1 MTGQDSPLAPRASR
15 QHLRLLADLSEAV
28 AVSGEESAVRKLVRD
43 RLESVADELHTDAM
57 GNVLAT
63 KRGEGRRRLRVMLAA
78 HMDEVG
84 VMIVAIDSEGLAKF
98 EAVGGLSPAQ
108 LIGKPVWVGR
118 ERVDGVIGGKPVH
131 LAEASEL
138 KQSVKIESLRIDV
151 GATSKESA
159 QAKLKPGD
167 RASFATRFARV
178 GDTMRGKALDDRV
191 GVATLIE
198 LVEHPPAGIEL
209 CAAFTVQ
216 EEVGL
221 RGAGVAARAFEPDV
235 AIALDCTP
243 AMDMPTWD
251 GSENVRYNTRLGLG
265 PAIYAADSSTIA
277 HPGLLEHFLGVAQ
290 AVEIAHQIRQPGGGG
305 TDAGSMH
312 LANEG
317 IPSLSV
323 SVPTRYLHTAMSLA
337 RLEDWRLSVRWVYEA
352 LAALRPSVLSRS

>member
-1 MTGQDSPLAPRASR
+1 MGLIAPRATR
-15 QHLRLLADLSEAV
+15 QQLRLLAELTEAL
-28 AVSGEESAVRKLVRD
+28 AVSGDESAVRKLVRA
-43 RLESVADELHTDAM
+43 RLEPVADELRTDPM
-57 GNVLAT
+57 GNLLVT
-63 KRGEGRRRLRVMLAA
+63 RRGEGRRRLRVMLAA

-84 VMIVAIDSEGLAKF
+84 VMIVAIDSDGLAKF
-98 EAVGGLSPAQ
+98 EAVGGLSSAQ

-118 ERVDGVIGGKPVH
+118 ERVNGVIGGKPVH

-138 KQSVKIESLRIDV
+138 KQPVKINSLRIDV
-151 GATSKESA
+151 GAISKEAA
-159 QAKLKPGD
+159 QANVKPGD
-167 RASFATRFARV
+167 RASFATTFARV

-198 LVEHPPAGIEL
+198 LIEHPPAGIEL

-216 EEVGL
+216 EELGL

-251 GSENVRYNTRLGLG
+251 GSENVRYNTRLGHG

-277 HPGLLEHFLGVAQ
+277 HPGLLEHFLEVAE
-290 AVEIAHQIRQPGGGG
+290 AADLKHQLRQPGGGG

-323 SVPTRYLHTAMSLA
+323 SVPTRYLHTAVSLA
-337 RLEDWRLSVRWVYEA
+337 RLDDWRLSVRWVHEA
-352 LAALRPSVLSRS
+352 LSALRPSVLSRS